1 MAETRL
7 KIIQRDGL
15 RSAIKL
21 ETIFWSQLKDFA
33 REDKVSLS
41 ELIYRIWDQGPARNR
56 TALLRCYCLDR
67 WRKNASLLQMH
78 PARFDMLALI
88 AACPTPVVIITPER
102 KIAAFNPAFSTT
114 IMTPRTAGP
123 GGEKSRALTIT
134 LSEPMR
140 KLQLRL
146 IDDARRIPVLQVGF
160 QVGGRTTYH
169 KARCALADRTT
180 GLESL
185 IILFIETV

>member
-1 MAETRL
+1 MTETSL
-7 KIIQRDGL
+7 KIIQRDGA
-15 RSAIKL
+15 RSAVKL
-21 ETIFWSQLKDFA
+21 EAVFWSQLKDFA

-41 ELIYRIWDQGPARNR
+41 ELIYRIWDKEPARNR

-88 AACPTPVVIITPER
+88 AACPTPVVIITHER
-102 KIAAFNPAFSTT
+102 KIAAFNPAFSAA
-114 IMTPRTAGP
+114 ILTPRTGGAGD
-123 GGEKSRALTIT
+123 KSRALAIT

-140 KLQLRL
+140 KLQQRL

-160 QVGGRTTYH
+160 QAGGRTSYH
-169 KARCALADRTT
+169 KARCALADRSA
-180 GLESL
+180 GLASL
-185 IILFIETV
+185 LILFLETV